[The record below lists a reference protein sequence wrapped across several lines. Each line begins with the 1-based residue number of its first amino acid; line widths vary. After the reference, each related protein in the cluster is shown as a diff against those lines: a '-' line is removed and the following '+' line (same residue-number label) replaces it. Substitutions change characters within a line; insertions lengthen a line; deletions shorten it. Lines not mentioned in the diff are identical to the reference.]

1 MPTSP
6 AVSEHMDDMT
16 PDTAPVDPV
25 EQDETPVAIEDEE
38 QAALKT
44 AVREIEAYAAEA
56 GWDQPARLFALVPT
70 ADLLVREPGL
80 AEALGVDG
88 ETPAE
93 SLTPVEQE
101 PVPADQQVEDVLAQ
115 IMWPAEVFGCAAVV
129 ERLVLP
135 PSVDGELPE
144 DPEAAQ
150 EFAAEHP
157 DRQEVRIVAA
167 ATRAGTTYCALR
179 LRSHDDDFSVL
190 ESRDLVPALLEL
202 LSGTLEQ

>member
-1 MPTSP
+1 MEPETSP
-6 AVSEHMDDMT
+6 ETEPRDPAAAVEADQPAEDV
-16 PDTAPVDPV
+16 DEADEVETA
-25 EQDETPVAIEDEE
+25 
-38 QAALKT
+38 LRL
-44 AVREIEAYAAEA
+44 AVREIESYAAEA

-70 ADLLVREPGL
+70 ADLLAREPGL
-80 AEALGVDG
+80 AEALGVDQASA
-88 ETPAE
+88 AE

-101 PVPADQQVEDVLAQ
+101 PVPADRQVEDVLAE

-167 ATRAGTTYCALR
+167 ATRAGSTYCALR

>member
-1 MPTSP
+1 
-6 AVSEHMDDMT
+6 MDDDLT
-16 PDTAPVDPV
+16 PDLEPRDPAAPVDGPADAGEPV
-25 EQDETPVAIEDEE
+25 DDDAEH
-38 QAALKT
+38 ALKL

-70 ADLLVREPGL
+70 ADLLQREPGL

-88 ETPAE
+88 ESAAE

-101 PVPADQQVEDVLAQ
+101 PVPADQQVEDVLGQ

-167 ATRAGTTYCALR
+167 ATRDGSTYCALR
-179 LRSHDDDFSVL
+179 MRSHDDDFSVL

-202 LSGTLEQ
+202 LSETLEQ

>member
-1 MPTSP
+1 
-6 AVSEHMDDMT
+6 MDDLT
-16 PDTAPVDPV
+16 PPTEPDPREPAAPVDADDASATV
-25 EQDETPVAIEDEE
+25 EDEAV
-38 QAALKT
+38 QALKL

-70 ADLLVREPGL
+70 TDLLQREPGL
-80 AEALGVDG
+80 AEALGVDA
-88 ETPAE
+88 ETAAE

-101 PVPADQQVEDVLAQ
+101 PVPADQQVEDVLGQ

-144 DPEAAQ
+144 DPDAAQ

-167 ATRAGTTYCALR
+167 ATREGTTYCALR

-202 LSGTLEQ
+202 LSETLVQ

>member
-1 MPTSP
+1 
-6 AVSEHMDDMT
+6 MDDMT
-16 PDTAPVDPV
+16 PDVEPVYPV
-25 EQDETPVAIEDEE
+25 EQDETPAAVEDEE

-44 AVREIEAYAAEA
+44 AVREIEKYAAEA

-88 ETPAE
+88 ETAAE

-190 ESRDLVPALLEL
+190 ESRDLVPALLQL

>member
-1 MPTSP
+1 
-6 AVSEHMDDMT
+6 MT
-16 PDTAPVDPV
+16 DPYAGLVDPHLRSA
-25 EQDETPVAIEDEE
+25 T
-38 QAALKT
+38 L
-44 AVREIEAYAAEA
+44 EIEAHAAEL
-56 GWDQPARLFALVPT
+56 GWDRGARLFALVPT
-70 ADLLVREPGL
+70 GDLLAREPGL
-80 AEALGVDG
+80 AKALGV
-88 ETPAE
+88 ESAE
-93 SLTPVEQE
+93 EGALTPVEQDALPPDRSLE
-101 PVPADQQVEDVLAQ
+101 EVLGG

-179 LRSHDDDFSVL
+179 LRSHDDEFSVL

>member
-1 MPTSP
+1 
-6 AVSEHMDDMT
+6 MDDLT
-16 PDTAPVDPV
+16 PDTPV
-25 EQDETPVAIEDEE
+25 ETPVDEAE
-38 QAALKT
+38 QALKT

-70 ADLLVREPGL
+70 ADLLQREPGL
-80 AEALGVDG
+80 AEALGVGAD
-88 ETPAE
+88 TAPE

-101 PVPADQQVEDVLAQ
+101 PVPADQQVEDVLGQ

-167 ATRAGTTYCALR
+167 ATRAGATYCALR

-202 LSGTLEQ
+202 LSDTLEQ

>member
-1 MPTSP
+1 
-6 AVSEHMDDMT
+6 MDDLT
-16 PDTAPVDPV
+16 PDPELRDPAAPVDEENPV
-25 EQDETPVAIEDEE
+25 TDVDEAE
-38 QAALKT
+38 QALKL

-70 ADLLVREPGL
+70 SELLQREPGL
-80 AEALGVDG
+80 AEALGVDT
-88 ETPAE
+88 ETAAE

-144 DPEAAQ
+144 DAEAAQ

-167 ATRAGTTYCALR
+167 ATRDGTTYCALR

-202 LSGTLEQ
+202 LSDTLVQ

>member
-1 MPTSP
+1 M
-6 AVSEHMDDMT
+6 EDMT
-16 PDTAPVDPV
+16 PDIEPVDPAAPVD
-25 EQDETPVAIEDEE
+25 QDESPAEDEE
-38 QAALKT
+38 HAALKA

-80 AEALGVDG
+80 AEALGVDE
-88 ETPAE
+88 ETAAE

-190 ESRDLVPALLEL
+190 ESRDLVPTLLEL
-202 LSGTLEQ
+202 LSDTLEH

>member
-1 MPTSP
+1 
-6 AVSEHMDDMT
+6 MDDQNPET
-16 PDTAPVDPV
+16 ELRDPAAPVDA
-25 EQDETPVAIEDEE
+25 EQTPGTVEDEAE
-38 QAALKT
+38 HALKL

-56 GWDQPARLFALVPT
+56 GWDQQARLFALVPT
-70 ADLLVREPGL
+70 ADLLQREPGL
-80 AEALGVDG
+80 AEALGVDE
-88 ETPAE
+88 ETAAE

-101 PVPADQQVEDVLAQ
+101 PVPADQDVEDVLAQ

-135 PSVDGELPE
+135 PSVDGELPA

-167 ATRAGTTYCALR
+167 ATRDGTTYCALR
-179 LRSHDDDFSVL
+179 LRSHDDDFHVL

-202 LSGTLEQ
+202 LSDTLVQ

>member
-1 MPTSP
+1 
-6 AVSEHMDDMT
+6 MDDLT
-16 PDTAPVDPV
+16 PETP
-25 EQDETPVAIEDEE
+25 DETPADDSVVEPVETPVDEPVDEAE
-38 QAALKT
+38 QALKT

-70 ADLLVREPGL
+70 ADLLQREPGL
-80 AEALGVDG
+80 AEALGVD
-88 ETPAE
+88 TDTAPE

-101 PVPADQQVEDVLAQ
+101 PVPADQQVEDVLGQ
-115 IMWPAEVFGCAAVV
+115 IMWPPEVFGCAAVV

-167 ATRAGTTYCALR
+167 ATRAGATYCALR

-202 LSGTLEQ
+202 LSDTLEQ

>member
-1 MPTSP
+1 
-6 AVSEHMDDMT
+6 MDDDLT
-16 PDTAPVDPV
+16 PDLEPRDPAARVDAPVDPAV
-25 EQDETPVAIEDEE
+25 DAEEPVVDDNEH
-38 QAALKT
+38 ALKL

-70 ADLLVREPGL
+70 ADLLLREPGL
-80 AEALGVDG
+80 AEALGVD
-88 ETPAE
+88 EDSVAE

-101 PVPADQQVEDVLAQ
+101 PVPADQQVEDVLGR

-167 ATRAGTTYCALR
+167 ATRDGTTYCALR
-179 LRSHDDDFSVL
+179 MRSHDDDFSVL
-190 ESRDLVPALLEL
+190 ESRDLVPGLLEL
-202 LSGTLEQ
+202 LSETLEQ

>member
-1 MPTSP
+1 
-6 AVSEHMDDMT
+6 MDDLT
-16 PDTAPVDPV
+16 PETQPLDPSAPLDAG
-25 EQDETPVAIEDEE
+25 ETPETVADEAE
-38 QAALKT
+38 HALKL

-70 ADLLVREPGL
+70 ADLLQREPAL
-80 AEALGVDG
+80 AEALGVDD
-88 ETPAE
+88 ETAAE

-101 PVPADQQVEDVLAQ
+101 PVAADQDVEDVLGQ

-167 ATRAGTTYCALR
+167 ATREGTTYCALR
-179 LRSHDDDFSVL
+179 LRAHDDDFSVL
-190 ESRDLVPALLEL
+190 ESRDLVPTLLEL
-202 LSGTLEQ
+202 LSETLEQ